1 MDADP
6 TGIALPA
13 TDRSAGPASAYQAPE
28 LTVVIPTFNERDNV
42 DPLLAKLRTALAG
55 IEWEAI
61 FVDDDSPDGTAARVI
76 ERARTDSRIR
86 CLRRI
91 DRRGLSSACIDGVLA
106 SAAPYFAVI
115 DADMQHD
122 ETLLPDMLRQ
132 IRADGLDIVI
142 GSRYVAGGGTGE
154 WSGHRIAISRFANAL
169 SRLVTRVRL
178 TDPMSGFFLMRRE
191 AFDRAAP
198 SLSGQGFKILL
209 DLFAS
214 SPKPL
219 TFAELPYTFRSR
231 TFGESKL
238 DAQVVWDFLMLLL
251 DKTVG
256 RFVPVRFALFAAVGG
271 IGVLVH
277 LAVLAA
283 SLAIGFGFA
292 VSQTT
297 AMLVSMTGNF
307 LLNNLITFRDRRLK
321 GRAVIRGLLSFYL
334 VCSVGA
340 VANVGVATMIYEGD
354 VIWWAAGIAGA
365 VVGAVWNYA
374 ASTIFTWRTR

>member
-1 MDADP
+1 MDAD
-6 TGIALPA
+6 AKA
-13 TDRSAGPASAYQAPE
+13 TDHSSESAPLVRAPE
-28 LTVVIPTFNERDNV
+28 LTVVIPTFNERENV
-42 DPLLAKLRTALAG
+42 DPLIDKLRLALAG

-61 FVDDDSPDGTAARVI
+61 FVDDDSPDGTAAHVI
-76 ERARTDSRIR
+76 ERARFDARIR
-86 CLRRI
+86 CIRRI

-106 SAAPYFAVI
+106 STAPYFAII
-115 DADMQHD
+115 DGDMQHD
-122 ETLLPDMLRQ
+122 ETLLPSMLTRIKQ
-132 IRADGLDIVI
+132 ESLDIVI

-154 WSGHRIAISRFANAL
+154 WAGHRIAISRFANAL

-178 TDPMSGFFLMRRE
+178 TDPMSGFFLMRRD

-198 SLSGQGFKILL
+198 YLSGQGFKILL

-214 SPKPL
+214 SPRPL
-219 TFAELPYTFRSR
+219 GFAELPYTFRSR

-256 RFVPVRFALFAAVGG
+256 RLIPVRFALFATVGG
-271 IGVLVH
+271 IGVGVH
-277 LAVLAA
+277 LIVLGTALA
-283 SLAIGFGFA
+283 SGLGFT
-292 VSQTT
+292 VSQTL

-321 GRAVIRGLLSFYL
+321 GWSIIRGLLSFYI
-334 VCSVGA
+334 VCSIGA
-340 VANVGVATMIYEGD
+340 VANVGVATVIYEGD

-374 ASTIFTWRTR
+374 ASALFTWRAR

>member
-1 MDADP
+1 
-6 TGIALPA
+6 
-13 TDRSAGPASAYQAPE
+13 
-28 LTVVIPTFNERDNV
+28 
-42 DPLLAKLRTALAG
+42 
-55 IEWEAI
+55 
-61 FVDDDSPDGTAARVI
+61 
-76 ERARTDSRIR
+76 
-86 CLRRI
+86 
-91 DRRGLSSACIDGVLA
+91 
-106 SAAPYFAVI
+106 
-115 DADMQHD
+115 
-122 ETLLPDMLRQ
+122 
-132 IRADGLDIVI
+132 
-142 GSRYVAGGGTGE
+142 
-154 WSGHRIAISRFANAL
+154 
-169 SRLVTRVRL
+169 
-178 TDPMSGFFLMRRE
+178 
-191 AFDRAAP
+191 
-198 SLSGQGFKILL
+198 
-209 DLFAS
+209 
-214 SPKPL
+214 
-219 TFAELPYTFRSR
+219 
-231 TFGESKL
+231 
-238 DAQVVWDFLMLLL
+238 
-251 DKTVG
+251 
-256 RFVPVRFALFAAVGG
+256 VPVRFALFAAVGG